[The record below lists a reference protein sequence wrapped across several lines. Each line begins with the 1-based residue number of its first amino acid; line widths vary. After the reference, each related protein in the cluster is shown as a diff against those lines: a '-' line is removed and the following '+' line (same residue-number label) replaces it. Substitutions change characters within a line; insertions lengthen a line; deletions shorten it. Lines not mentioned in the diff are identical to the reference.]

1 MRNLWIRIGLGA
13 AFVFAAGM
21 FFVTL
26 GRQVKSSVLSTI
38 DQGGRINL
46 PLSIV
51 PFRIDH
57 HRVGHIQQVSV
68 EKGTHGPKRID
79 MTVRLRHAHE
89 ADNYANCLFLL
100 DAPDAEG
107 MVACIPEDGAD
118 LAAYR
123 KIGEIRL
130 EPDGLVRP
138 LVVSTRN
145 AEEWFAGADLERVN
159 LSASEQGAIIKVTDA
174 DGNKLVDLT
183 ANADGAH
190 IRVRDANG
198 KEVVKMNASADGLQL
213 DVKKK
218 QSSSQP

>member
-26 GRQVKSSVLSTI
+26 GRQVKSSFVNTF
-38 DQGGRINL
+38 DRGGRINV

-51 PFRIDH
+51 PFRVDH

-68 EKGTHGPKRID
+68 EKGARGPKRID
-79 MTVRLRHAHE
+79 MTVLLKRGHE
-89 ADNYANCLFLL
+89 ADNFANCLFLL
-100 DAPDAEG
+100 DGPEAES

-118 LAAYR
+118 PAAYR

-138 LVVSTRN
+138 LVVSSRN
-145 AEEWFAGADLERVN
+145 AEEWFDAADLEQVN

-174 DGNKLVDLT
+174 SGNKVVDLT

-190 IRVRDANG
+190 LRVRDADG
-198 KEVVKMNASADGLQL
+198 KEVVKMNATADGLQL